1 MDRLFDHRRGPCGVD
16 AVVHAQAGHV
26 TRVVGMVMAG
36 LAPRIMGMGPAPAA
50 RKVLELTGFTLAQMD
65 VIEQNEA
72 FAAHGLVF

>member
-1 MDRLFDHRRGPCGVD
+1 
-16 AVVHAQAGHV
+16 
-26 TRVVGMVMAG
+26 MVMAG